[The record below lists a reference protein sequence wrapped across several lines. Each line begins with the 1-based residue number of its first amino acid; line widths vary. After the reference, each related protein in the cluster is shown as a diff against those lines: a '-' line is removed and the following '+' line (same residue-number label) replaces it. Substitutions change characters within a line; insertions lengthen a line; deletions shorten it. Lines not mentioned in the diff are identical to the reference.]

1 MKTAKTFVKLTSCP
15 FARRD
20 SFLAFFNDPGGS
32 EIFGA
37 ASLWLSNTRGGSTI
51 GAVTNRQIKLEIQQ
65 NGKAIA
71 SVNSTTPY
79 EVIQESDH
87 GQVRYCIGGR
97 NFVRCLGTGL
107 QGSSLVMR
115 PSAPRGFLAGAS
127 FYDLMD
133 GTWQLGFGESRMRLI
148 PITGKLTQ
156 EGMQFRMT
164 PGEDGVIEL
173 VFEEYTLD
181 PVPGD
186 IHSFPDYEACLADVK
201 KDFDSYAAAV
211 MPELPAPYE
220 DMRLQALWTTW
231 SHTNDAHEDD
241 LFRHTVVKMM
251 RGVFEHISGWQQAM
265 QAICLS
271 KDLKLAWSI
280 LASCFDYQD
289 ANGRIADIYDNQ
301 TLPKDTMKPPF
312 QGVALLWL
320 MRNRDLSV
328 IPAEEKKKLYNG
340 LKKWTEFFLLCRD
353 LDHDGIWENRKAGET
368 GWEDG
373 PYFYVGFPLASPDM
387 NAYLEICM
395 EALAAFG
402 KELGEPDAD
411 SWQKRADE
419 LRDKIIKTFW
429 DGERWFAFNATTKQA
444 AKSDSLPLYAALI
457 LGDRLPRDIAEKSIE
472 YIFREGTFETPYGL
486 ATESLTSPL
495 YRGGW
500 CQGSVVT
507 PVHIIFPL
515 AFEALGR
522 KDLAKRIAKEYC
534 DLLKNTGFY
543 HFHNAISGEPSIG
556 SAMGVEKTLFWS
568 AWTSSCYLFLADRYL
583 RD

>member
-1 MKTAKTFVKLTSCP
+1 MKTAKTFVKLTALP

-32 EIFGA
+32 EVFGA

-51 GAVTNRQIKLEIQQ
+51 GAVTNRQIKLEIQV
-65 NGKAIA
+65 GKKAVA
-71 SVNSTTPY
+71 TVNSTTPY
-79 EVIQESDH
+79 EVIQESDY
-87 GQVRYCIGGR
+87 GDVRYCIGGR
-97 NFVRCLGTGL
+97 GFVRCRGVLEKGA
-107 QGSSLVMR
+107 SLVMR
-115 PSAPRGFLAGAS
+115 PTAPRSFLAGAAI
-127 FYDLMD
+127 YDLMD
-133 GTWQLGFGESRMRLI
+133 GTWQVAFGESRMRLN
-148 PITGKLTQ
+148 PIAGKLAQ
-156 EGMQFRMT
+156 EGMQMRLT
-164 PGEDGVIEL
+164 PGDDGLVEL
-173 VFEEYTLD
+173 VFEEYTVD
-181 PVPGD
+181 PIPGD
-186 IHSFPDYEACLADVK
+186 VHTFPDYDACVADVK
-201 KDFDSYAAAV
+201 KDFETYAAAV
-211 MPELPAPYE
+211 MPDLPGKYE
-220 DMRLQALWTTW
+220 DMRLQALWSTW
-231 SHTNDAHEDD
+231 SMTNDAHPEDV
-241 LFRHTVVKMM
+241 FQHTVVKMM

-271 KDLKLAWSI
+271 KDVRLAWSI

-289 ANGRIADIYDNQ
+289 VNGRIADIYDNQ

-312 QGVALLWL
+312 QGVALKWL
-320 MRNRDLSV
+320 MKNRDLSG

-353 LDHDGIWENRKAGET
+353 LDKDGIWENRKAGET

-411 SWQKRADE
+411 EWKAKAEKLLD
-419 LRDKIIKTFW
+419 LIVKTFW
-429 DGERWFAFNATTKQA
+429 DGERWFAFNAITKQA
-444 AKSDSLPLYAALI
+444 AKTDSLPLYAALI
-457 LGDRLPRDIAEKSIE
+457 LGDRLPKDIVDKSIE
-472 YIFREGTFETPYGL
+472 YIFREGTFETPFGL
-486 ATESLTSPL
+486 ATESLKSPL

-507 PVHIIFPL
+507 PVHMIFPL

-522 KDLAKRIAKEYC
+522 RDLARRISKEYC
-534 DLLKNTGFY
+534 DLLMNTGFY
-543 HFHNAISGEPSIG
+543 HFHNAITGEPSSHSG
-556 SAMGVEKTLFWS
+556 MGVERTTFWS
-568 AWTSSCYLFLADRYL
+568 AWTSSCFLFLADRYL